1 MVLSITMYKYL
12 VFIVACII
20 VKWQF
25 DMSWTTTFYVTK
37 STVLYYHYKCK
48 LLHTLPWQPTKVRFK
63 VQGQNPFWNIQTQ
76 TFKPNLV
83 IVMIMRSYWK
93 LVEII
98 LVESKHLQPCAKEI
112 ELGMKTFLCT
122 NFVISLLNE
131 LYDYKHYV

>member
-1 MVLSITMYKYL
+1 VVLSITMYKYL

-25 DMSWTTTFYVTK
+25 DMSWTATFYVTK

-63 VQGQNPFWNIQTQ
+63 VQWQNRFWNIQTQ

>member
-1 MVLSITMYKYL
+1 VVLSITMYKYL

-25 DMSWTTTFYVTK
+25 DMSWTITFYVTK
-37 STVLYYHYKCK
+37 TTVLYYHYKGK

-63 VQGQNPFWNIQTQ
+63 VQGQNRFWNIKTQ

-83 IVMIMRSYWK
+83 IVMFMRSYWK
-93 LVEII
+93 SVELI

-122 NFVISLLNE
+122 KFVISLLNE